1 MLPIDLTGKI
11 AFIAGVGDDH
21 GYGWAIA
28 KRLAEAG
35 ATILVGTWPP
45 VLEIFTKSLERNK
58 LDTKLCD
65 GSDLKI
71 TEVFPLDAVFDYPED
86 VPQEIRENKRYAGI
100 TGYCVSEV
108 AKKVAEKYGK
118 IDILIHALA
127 NGPEVKND
135 LLETSRAGY
144 LAAFSASSYSLVS
157 LVKQFGPN
165 MNAGGAV
172 ISLTYLSA
180 DRTVPG
186 YGGGMGAAKAALQQ
200 DTRTL
205 AFECGRKWNIRVNT
219 ISAGPLGSRAAKA
232 IGFIDRMIRYSA
244 HNAPL
249 RQEMTADFVACP
261 AAFLVSP
268 MAAAITGTVIYV
280 DNGLS
285 SMACGIDR
293 LVEGAIDEG
302 R

>member
-1 MLPIDLTGKI
+1 MLSIDLTGKI
-11 AFIAGVGDDH
+11 AFIAGVGDDK

-45 VLEIFTKSLERNK
+45 VLEIFKKSLERGK
-58 LDTKLCD
+58 FDVSLHD
-65 GSDLKI
+65 GGTLKI
-71 TEVFPLDAVFDYPED
+71 TEVFPLDAVFDVPED
-86 VPQEIRENKRYAGI
+86 VPTDIRENKRYAGLN
-100 TGYCVSEV
+100 GYTVSEV
-108 AKKVAEKYGK
+108 AAHVAEKYGK
-118 IDILIHALA
+118 IDILVHALA

-135 LLETSRAGY
+135 LLDTSRAGY

-157 LVKQFGPN
+157 LVRYFGPHIN
-165 MNAGGAV
+165 KEGSV

-180 DRTVPG
+180 DRTIPG

-205 AFECGRKWNIRVNT
+205 AYECGRKWGIRVNT

-232 IGFIDRMIRYSA
+232 IGFISRMIDYSA
-244 HNAPL
+244 YNSPL
-249 RQEMTADFVACP
+249 PQDMTADYVATP
-261 AAFLVSP
+261 AAFLLSP
-268 MAAAITGTVIYV
+268 LAKAITGTVMYV

-285 SMACGIDR
+285 SMACGLDR
-293 LVEGAIDEG
+293 LVPPSKED
-302 R
+302 